1 MFKKFHFRRK
11 PSKNK
16 HNGPIPNNAQPEET
30 PNLTSTDV
38 IKPTQEPQLITSD
51 PNLSSMVETG
61 EDPLSQL
68 AATTSLPK
76 DEISN
81 KRTPNSIVD
90 HNLVNQSDLLNS
102 DESHVVQYGQCLS
115 EDDHRNIRNFVMDL
129 VARRLLPHFNEVL
142 RNLNEWVG
150 SLYIGRGCA

>member
-38 IKPTQEPQLITSD
+38 IKPTQEPHLILTC
-51 PNLSSMVETG
+51 PPWLRLGRILS
-61 EDPLSQL
+61 LSWQQRL
-68 AATTSLPK
+68 HYP
-76 DEISN
+76 
-81 KRTPNSIVD
+81 RTRFPTRESIGD
-90 HNLVNQSDLLNS
+90 HNLLNQSDLLNS

-129 VARRLLPHFNEVL
+129 VARRLLPHLNEVL

-150 SLYIGRGCA
+150 SLYIGRGCACG